1 MSEILL
7 KNLSHITKELSERI
21 MYSNP
26 IGIVEKTKSGLDN
39 LLINGIY
46 FHSKHDPL
54 VEAKRLLDGLK
65 KSEEK
70 NLKNQ
75 IEIKQIDLANFNSSS
90 LSKEYDLVFSNF
102 GGLNCINENLFPK

>member
-1 MSEILL
+1 MLENLR
-7 KNLSHITKELSERI
+7 KNLSHLTKELSERI
-21 MYSNP
+21 INSNS
-26 IGIVEKTKSGLDN
+26 IGIIEKTKSGLDN

-70 NLKNQ
+70 KF
-75 IEIKQIDLANFNSSS
+75 IYS
-90 LSKEYDLVFSNF
+90 LVLDSDT
-102 GGLNCINENLFPK
+102 